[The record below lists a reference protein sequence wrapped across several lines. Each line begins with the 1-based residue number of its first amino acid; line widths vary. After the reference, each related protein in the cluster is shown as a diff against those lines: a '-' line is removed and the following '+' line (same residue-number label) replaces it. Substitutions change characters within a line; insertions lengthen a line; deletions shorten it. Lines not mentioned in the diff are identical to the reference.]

1 MRTQRMRLLVGLLCL
16 IGSMFAGAA
25 SSQPIVGTIDGVE
38 ICPQSFSLCS
48 NGALFAGMFIGIV
61 QGQHTRGAFLVQV
74 SHDSLQT
81 QPGTTTAVTGG
92 SWIIRTKG
100 ADFAG
105 AIAGGATLTA
115 NADNTFNVT
124 LTLQI
129 VEGGSETLT
138 FMGVLDHT
146 ELPPRIM
153 GTFLP

>member
-1 MRTQRMRLLVGLLCL
+1 MRTQRMRLLAGLLCL

-48 NGALFAGMFIGIV
+48 NGALFGGRFIGIV
-61 QGQHTRGAFLVQV
+61 HGQHARGAFLVQV
-74 SHDSLQT
+74 PHDALQT
-81 QPGTTTAVTGG
+81 QPGTTTAVSGG
-92 SWIIRTKG
+92 SWIIRTKN

-105 AIAGGATLTA
+105 AIVGGGTLTA

-129 VEGGSETLT
+129 IEGGSETLT
-138 FMGVLDHT
+138 FIGVLDHT
-146 ELPPRIM
+146 ELPPTIM